1 MAKKKISE
9 LPAGG
14 ALNGTELVPI
24 VQTGTTKRIT
34 AQDIANLG
42 NASGVEGSGTINYL
56 AKFTATSTIG
66 NSQIFDNGTNV
77 GIGTA
82 SPSCTLDVVANSSN
96 AIHLRLRGRASD
108 NIGQMEFWN
117 NAQSTRYG
125 FIYADNTSM
134 GVASSQSTPI
144 IFLTNTT
151 EKMRITSAGFVGI
164 GTTTPSEK
172 LSVVNGS
179 ISTKDNAAYDSAFIE
194 GASGIAYIGALGTTS
209 EIALY
214 NGGSTKVT
222 IKPISGNVLIN
233 TTTDSTFKLDVNG
246 TARVSGAAQFSSTIT
261 AEGLVKS
268 NQAASGTPIFW
279 ANSTNA
285 SSFASTLVYG
295 TTAVAASS
303 GFDFIGMEANGVAQF
318 NVSGNGNVIAKGS
331 VKVGSFTT
339 TQINALSA
347 SAGMVVFNTTLA
359 TLCFYDGSG
368 WRKVS
373 HSNM

>member
-66 NSQIFDNGTNV
+66 NSLIFDNGTGVGIGTTTPTALLQVKGVNPANPSTRYLKTQIGGGNTWGLNAFEELAVGFNGIRSIFSGGDNWDISFSAGTSTTWSSGTQPERMRITATGNV

-82 SPSCTLDVVANSSN
+82 SPSCTLDVVANSTN

-108 NIGQMEFWN
+108 DIGQMEFWN

-151 EKMRITSAGFVGI
+151 EKMRITSGGNVLI
-164 GTTTPSEK
+164 GTTTDVTSSK
-172 LSVVNGS
+172 L
-179 ISTKDNAAYDSAFIE
+179 
-194 GASGIAYIGALGTTS
+194 
-209 EIALY
+209 
-214 NGGSTKVT
+214 T
-222 IKPISGNVLIN
+222 I
-233 TTTDSTFKLDVNG
+233 DSTTQGV
-246 TARVSGAAQFSSTIT
+246 
-261 AEGLVKS
+261 LV
-268 NQAASGTPIFW
+268 PR
-279 ANSTNA
+279 
-285 SSFASTLVYG
+285 
-295 TTAVAASS
+295 
-303 GFDFIGMEANGVAQF
+303 M
-318 NVSGNGNVIAKGS
+318 
-331 VKVGSFTT
+331 TT
-339 TQINALSA
+339 TQINAIGSPANGLI
-347 SAGMVVFNTTLA
+347 VYNTTLA
-359 TLCFYDGSG
+359 VLCFYDGTG
-368 WRKVS
+368 WKKVS